1 VLRTGDLFA
10 VIMFSKVPIPED
22 TASRF
27 RNIALEV
34 KTLLFNFEEGQIF

>member
-1 VLRTGDLFA
+1 
-10 VIMFSKVPIPED
+10 MFSKVPIPED